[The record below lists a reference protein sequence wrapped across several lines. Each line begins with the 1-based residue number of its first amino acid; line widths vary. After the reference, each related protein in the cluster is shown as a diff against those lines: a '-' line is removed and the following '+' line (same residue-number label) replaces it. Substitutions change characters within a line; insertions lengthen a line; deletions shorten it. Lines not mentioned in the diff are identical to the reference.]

1 MSLIIVDTDKF
12 KEQINL
18 SNDFIVKRLALLAL
32 NGAKQNGIDAVK
44 QLIQQEK
51 DANDKLLEE
60 KECLIKQNEEYAEFI
75 ALADGIFNNG

>member
-12 KEQINL
+12 KEQTNL
-18 SNDFIVKRLALLAL
+18 SNDFTVKRLAIFAL
-32 NGAKQNGIDAVK
+32 NDSQQNGIDAIK
-44 QLIQQEK
+44 QLIRQEK

-75 ALADGIFNNG
+75 ALADEAFNHK